1 MIVRI
6 KQGQTAPFT
15 LRTLSAKGAETETV
29 FFTVQALAS
38 ELANADTERVCIS
51 IPDTLNPEKVRAEI
65 VMLLNRPTAAPG
77 AETVKA
83 VLQKSA
89 EMRKRADAER
99 AKVFHKKQA
108 PLQTIAPAITDHRA
122 FVCQHRPNGKH
133 RFYFD
138 GHTVPKFAW
147 YGQMSDGTRFI
158 AVKNGKQWGMLSHRG
173 LEKWSQDIRMD
184 ILEFIKNTPLQDR
197 PEVKYA
203 RTRVAQGQVIRK
215 SKSHSRLPSAHVEN
229 AHPHG
234 KMGREYKNLTIA
246 LYGETVDINGVTGDL
261 RSPRTCAYMEGSG
274 VGERFDI
281 SDYRPQMPQFPTKS
295 GKRK

>member
-1 MIVRI
+1 MIIRI
-6 KQGQTAPFT
+6 KQGQTAPFA
-15 LRTLSAKGAETETV
+15 LRILSAKGAETEIV
-29 FFTVQALAS
+29 FFTVQALVS
-38 ELANADTERVCIS
+38 ELASTNMERVCVS
-51 IPDTLNPEKVRAEI
+51 IPDTSDPETVRAELGTI
-65 VMLLNRPTAAPG
+65 MTQATAAPS

-99 AKVFHKKQA
+99 AKVFHEKQP

-147 YGQMSDGTRFI
+147 YGQTSDGTRFI

-274 VGERFDI
+274 VGKRFDN
-281 SDYRPQMPQFPTKS
+281 SEYRPQMPQFPTKS

>member
-1 MIVRI
+1 M
-6 KQGQTAPFT
+6 
-15 LRTLSAKGAETETV
+15 
-29 FFTVQALAS
+29 
-38 ELANADTERVCIS
+38 
-51 IPDTLNPEKVRAEI
+51 
-65 VMLLNRPTAAPG
+65 
-77 AETVKA
+77 
-83 VLQKSA
+83 
-89 EMRKRADAER
+89 
-99 AKVFHKKQA
+99 FHGKQA
-108 PLQTIAPAITDHRA
+108 PLQTIAPAITDYRA

-147 YGQMSDGTRFI
+147 YGQTSDGTRFI

-184 ILEFIKNTPLQDR
+184 VLEFIENTPIQTR
-197 PEVKYA
+197 SEVEYA
-203 RTRVAQGQVIRK
+203 RTRVDQGQQWGMLSHRGLEKWSQDIRMDVLEFIENTPIQTRSEVEYARTRVDQGQVIRK

-234 KMGREYKNLTIA
+234 KMGRKYKNLTIA

-274 VGERFDI
+274 MGRRFDN

>member
-1 MIVRI
+1 
-6 KQGQTAPFT
+6 
-15 LRTLSAKGAETETV
+15 
-29 FFTVQALAS
+29 
-38 ELANADTERVCIS
+38 
-51 IPDTLNPEKVRAEI
+51 
-65 VMLLNRPTAAPG
+65 MLLNRPTAAPG

-89 EMRKRADAER
+89 EMRKRADVER

-274 VGERFDI
+274 VGKRFDI
-281 SDYRPQMPQFPTKS
+281 SDYRPQMPQFPSKS

>member
-1 MIVRI
+1 
-6 KQGQTAPFT
+6 
-15 LRTLSAKGAETETV
+15 
-29 FFTVQALAS
+29 
-38 ELANADTERVCIS
+38 
-51 IPDTLNPEKVRAEI
+51 
-65 VMLLNRPTAAPG
+65 MLLNRPTAAPG

-89 EMRKRADAER
+89 EMRKRADVER

-184 ILEFIKNTPLQDR
+184 VLEFIKNTPLQDR
-197 PEVKYA
+197 PETKYT
-203 RTRVAQGQVIRK
+203 RTRVPQNRVIRK
-215 SKSHSRLPSAHVEN
+215 SKSYSRLPSAHVEN

-261 RSPRTCAYMEGSG
+261 RSPRTCTYMEGSG
-274 VGERFDI
+274 MGQNFDN

>member
-1 MIVRI
+1 MIIRI
-6 KQGQTAPFT
+6 KQGQTAPFA
-15 LRTLSAKGAETETV
+15 LRILSSKGVDTEAV
-29 FFTVQALAS
+29 FYTVQALVS
-38 ELANADTERVCIS
+38 ELASTNMERVCVS
-51 IPDTLNPEKVRAEI
+51 IPDTSDPETVRAELETI
-65 VMLLNRPTAAPG
+65 MTQATAAPS

-83 VLQKSA
+83 ALQKSA
-89 EMRKRADAER
+89 EMRKRADVER
-99 AKVFHKKQA
+99 AKVFHEKQA
-108 PLQTIAPAITDHRA
+108 PLQTIAPAITDYRA

-147 YGQMSDGTRFI
+147 YGQTSDGTRFI

-184 ILEFIKNTPLQDR
+184 VLEFIENTPIQTR
-197 PEVKYA
+197 SEVEYA
-203 RTRVAQGQVIRK
+203 RTRVDQGRVIRK

-261 RSPRTCAYMEGSG
+261 RSPRTCAYMEGNG
-274 VGERFDI
+274 VGKRFDN

>member
-1 MIVRI
+1 M
-6 KQGQTAPFT
+6 T
-15 LRTLSAKGAETETV
+15 
-29 FFTVQALAS
+29 QA
-38 ELANADTERVCIS
+38 
-51 IPDTLNPEKVRAEI
+51 
-65 VMLLNRPTAAPG
+65 TAAPS

-83 VLQKSA
+83 ALQKSA
-89 EMRKRADAER
+89 EMRKRADVER
-99 AKVFHKKQA
+99 AKVFHEKQA
-108 PLQTIAPAITDHRA
+108 PLQTITPIITDHRV
-122 FVCQHRPNGKH
+122 FVCQHRPSGKH

-158 AVKNGKQWGMLSHRG
+158 AVKSGKQWGVLSHRG

-184 ILEFIKNTPLQDR
+184 VLEFIENTPIQTR
-197 PEVKYA
+197 SEVEYA
-203 RTRVAQGQVIRK
+203 RTRVDQGQVIRK

-261 RSPRTCAYMEGSG
+261 RSPRACAYMEGSG
-274 VGERFDI
+274 VGKRFDN